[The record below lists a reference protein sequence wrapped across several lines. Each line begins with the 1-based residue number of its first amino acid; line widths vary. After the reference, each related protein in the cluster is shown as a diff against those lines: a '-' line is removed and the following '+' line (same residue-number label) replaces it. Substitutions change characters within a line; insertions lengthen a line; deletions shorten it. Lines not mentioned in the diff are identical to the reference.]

1 MADEETETNIFGDG
15 VENRGVDDDDEIEMR
30 NLNPYDSSSRR
41 GSEDTTYRSSHSK
54 TYGETSFI
62 EGIDEHTPLITKE
75 SKRDEAWD
83 EIRRKFPKVSTSKF
97 TATLD
102 DIGRVFVKLIRSNAK
117 PAPLFNKDGEVNK
130 KLPET
135 IIKALGTPSEDII
148 RANEEEIT
156 RRKNKIKELQASR
169 ETASENQREEID
181 ANIEEQQNEISRLEA
196 ENEHIEERMS
206 LRDRV
211 KLIFKKYG
219 LTVFA
224 VVSAVG
230 LVIGVVVSNLKKGL
244 TSLGK
249 GVGGELKTIGK
260 KIGEILPGM
269 IGAIASFVFKTAG
282 EAVGFLVKHAW
293 LLILAAVTIMIE
305 KLKKRN
311 KARNKVLK
319 VIKMKFI
326 TVKSKQTTASVD
338 LVPPLVL
345 GDKQRISLV
354 DIRIPEQYFEFTDD
368 QAIGDENRFKKK
380 LKIIKL
386 SKHLGKYNA
395 RRLQQVLH
403 GDSLKAELGLEISIT
418 DKAAYLTTQ
427 SKEII
432 VSSELTKNFN
442 IPRESKPYSAVKI
455 SGDEK
460 YFVYCDLVEENNSL
474 LSRENNAARVMPS
487 KLLAVAPKSESGVY
501 PELLIP
507 AEKRV
512 INNITLRIENEKFEV
527 PDFNDEPII
536 YGLKIS

>member
-1 MADEETETNIFGDG
+1 
-15 VENRGVDDDDEIEMR
+15 
-30 NLNPYDSSSRR
+30 
-41 GSEDTTYRSSHSK
+41 
-54 TYGETSFI
+54 
-62 EGIDEHTPLITKE
+62 
-75 SKRDEAWD
+75 
-83 EIRRKFPKVSTSKF
+83 
-97 TATLD
+97 
-102 DIGRVFVKLIRSNAK
+102 
-117 PAPLFNKDGEVNK
+117 
-130 KLPET
+130 
-135 IIKALGTPSEDII
+135 
-148 RANEEEIT
+148 
-156 RRKNKIKELQASR
+156 
-169 ETASENQREEID
+169 
-181 ANIEEQQNEISRLEA
+181 
-196 ENEHIEERMS
+196 
-206 LRDRV
+206 
-211 KLIFKKYG
+211 
-219 LTVFA
+219 
-224 VVSAVG
+224 
-230 LVIGVVVSNLKKGL
+230 
-244 TSLGK
+244 
-249 GVGGELKTIGK
+249 
-260 KIGEILPGM
+260 
-269 IGAIASFVFKTAG
+269 
-282 EAVGFLVKHAW
+282 
-293 LLILAAVTIMIE
+293 
-305 KLKKRN
+305 
-311 KARNKVLK
+311 
-319 VIKMKFI
+319 MKFI

-345 GDKQRISLV
+345 GDKQRVSLV

-403 GDSLKAELGLEISIT
+403 GDSLKAELGLEITIT

-507 AEKRV
+507 ADKRV

-527 PDFNDEPII
+527 PDFNDEEII
-536 YGLKIS
+536 YVLKIS